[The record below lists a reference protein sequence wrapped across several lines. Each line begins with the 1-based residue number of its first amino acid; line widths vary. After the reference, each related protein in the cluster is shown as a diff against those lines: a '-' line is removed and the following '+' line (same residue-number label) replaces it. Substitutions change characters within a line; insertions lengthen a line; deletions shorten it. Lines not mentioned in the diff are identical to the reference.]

1 MMSHSKENLVLHLK
15 LDEIIEEGDERKVSD
30 ALTGSKYNVK
40 GDTLVVTDEN
50 FGSCLSFDG
59 TDDYVEVPD
68 SSHLQISGDITIE
81 AWVYISKAVNDWVR
95 IVGKGDLT
103 KRNYGLWYNINT
115 NQWLFQQYASA
126 NTGPT
131 AGLVNQSDN
140 QSIDVNKWYHLTG
153 VLDQKNHQAYL
164 YLDGKEIAS
173 QSGLTGTPITSSDSL
188 TIGYAG
194 YNSAHTGKIA
204 HVRIYNRALFPE
216 EIKQDMDDDLSA
228 IASFNKTHPLDF
240 NLYEG
245 EDKEPVI
252 FIENGTKGQELTLE
266 IVNNS
271 DRPITLPTKSGE
283 VSATNHHFELRFRPD
298 TLSQDSLKQLDWAE
312 KEVWS
317 MSSPVTQADSK
328 VSLYFL
334 ATNNQVGA
342 KETIPLTLQHINGA
356 AAGGARTTRVELKC
370 PQFTDQ
376 GETVTDYYREKR
388 LSIVNHR
395 GKKHIPLHV
404 GFVGS
409 NRILNDGS
417 SPNQLIL
424 RITNVLKD
432 KSIPFNP
439 ASKGDEASKFIISFD
454 VDTDWALGTK
464 SQVGKIAIAGKDW
477 RPNQNPEEDW
487 NIDPD
492 NEGETPIWTITHQ
505 NEEEA
510 GLAPG
515 QVVQLTISNIISSLP
530 SGHANLYVRYENI
543 PGYWDGTFVCTIEKS
558 PILYK
563 EGNVGIGTTTPQAK
577 LSINGDLH
585 VGGDSDPGD
594 NNLLVD
600 GTTTTN
606 LLSVTG
612 SLSFGSDTRQMI
624 NLWDNK
630 FGIGIQSGTQY
641 FRTAGNFAWYLG
653 GNHDDGLLEAGGGS
667 VQMVIN
673 GSGNV
678 GIGNPSPDHKLV
690 VGPATGGR
698 HLVVNDIPTA
708 RWGFQTGGFSLAI
721 QNDFNN
727 DWQTR
732 MLLTKDG
739 NVGIGTT
746 NPSQKLVVSSTHNTG
761 KQAESGMAY
770 GGSLAIVSN
779 APQIDFISTQ
789 HKDWSINVSHD
800 KMCFVREPWE
810 YQDLVLDGN
819 GNVGI
824 GTDDPD
830 EKLHIQGTG
839 TVRGFVKTSGN
850 FAFWRAENSSRAYGV
865 GAYFSKF
872 SIYDYNAAANRL
884 VIDSS
889 GNVGIGT
896 YNPTAKLEVYGDLKL
911 RRSNNQF
918 RMYLAPDGKNLIFE
932 IQNSI
937 HGTNKKMRWDGD
949 TNWDSVS
956 DLSLKTDIENEGNI
970 LSRLMQLDVK
980 NYRWKDNPEANIKK
994 IGFVA
999 QDVQPLFPA
1008 IVGEFKDQDADESTL
1023 TLKYAKFSVF

>member
-1 MMSHSKENLVLHLK
+1 
-15 LDEIIEEGDERKVSD
+15 
-30 ALTGSKYNVK
+30 
-40 GDTLVVTDEN
+40 
-50 FGSCLSFDG
+50 
-59 TDDYVEVPD
+59 
-68 SSHLQISGDITIE
+68 
-81 AWVYISKAVNDWVR
+81 
-95 IVGKGDLT
+95 
-103 KRNYGLWYNINT
+103 
-115 NQWLFQQYASA
+115 
-126 NTGPT
+126 PT

-140 QSIDVNKWYHLTG
+140 QSIEINKWYHLTG
-153 VLDQKNHQAYL
+153 VLDKKNNQAYL

-188 TIGYAG
+188 RIGYAG
-194 YNSAHTGKIA
+194 YHSAHTGKIA
-204 HVRIYNRALFPE
+204 HVRIYNRALYPE
-216 EIKQDMDDDLSA
+216 EIQQDMDDDLRA

-240 NLYEG
+240 NVYEG

-271 DRPITLPTKSGE
+271 DQPITLPTKSGA

-298 TLSQDSLKQLDWAE
+298 TLSPDSLKQLVLASKKD
-312 KEVWS
+312 WS
-317 MSSPVTQADSK
+317 MSTPVTQADSK

-334 ATNNQVGA
+334 ATNNQPLA
-342 KETIPLTLQHINGA
+342 ANSTATLTLQQINGA
-356 AAGGARTTRVELKC
+356 AAGGARTTRVELRC
-370 PQFTDQ
+370 PQFSYQ
-376 GETVTDYYREKR
+376 GETVNNYYREKR
-388 LSIVNHR
+388 LSIISHR

-409 NRILNDGS
+409 NRILNDWKPDQNKPEGGTGS
-417 SPNQLIL
+417 KNELIL

-432 KSIPFNP
+432 EFIPFKP
-439 ASKGDEASKFIISFD
+439 ASKGDEASKLIISFD
-454 VDTDWALGTK
+454 VQAEEETKEWALGTK
-464 SQVGKIAIAGKDW
+464 SEVENIDDIKVTDW
-477 RPNQNPEEDW
+477 RPNENPEEDW
-487 NIDPD
+487 KIDKNIL
-492 NEGETPIWTITHQ
+492 GETPTWTITHQ

-515 QVVQLTISNIISSLP
+515 QVVQLTISNIKSSLP
-530 SGHANLYVRYENI
+530 SGHANLYLRYENI

-563 EGNVGIGTTTPQAK
+563 EGNVGIGTTTPGAK
-577 LSINGDLH
+577 LSINGGLH

-606 LLSVTG
+606 QLVVNETTTTNQLSVNETTTNQLSVTG
-612 SLSFGSDTRQMI
+612 SLNFGSSTRQMI
-624 NLWDNK
+624 NLWHQQ
-630 FGIGIQSGTQY
+630 FGIGIQSNTQY
-641 FRTAGNFAWYLG
+641 FRTAGNFAWYRG
-653 GNHDDGLLEAGGGS
+653 GNHNNDPLNAGGGKA
-667 VQMVIN
+667 QMVIN
-673 GSGNV
+673 GAGNV

-708 RWGFQTGGFSLAI
+708 RWGFQTGGYNLAI

-732 MLLTKDG
+732 MLLTQDG
-739 NVGIGTT
+739 NVGIGTE
-746 NPSQKLVVSSTHNTG
+746 N
-761 KQAESGMAY
+761 
-770 GGSLAIVSN
+770 
-779 APQIDFISTQ
+779 
-789 HKDWSINVSHD
+789 
-800 KMCFVREPWE
+800 
-810 YQDLVLDGN
+810 
-819 GNVGI
+819 
-824 GTDDPD
+824 PD

-839 TVRGFVKTSGN
+839 TVRGLVKTSGN
-850 FAFWRAENSSRAYGV
+850 NAFWKAENSDRAYGV
-865 GAYFSKF
+865 GASLSKF

-896 YNPTAKLEVYGDLKL
+896 YDPTAKLEVCGDLKL
-911 RRSNNQF
+911 KKPNNQF
-918 RMYLAPDGKNLIFE
+918 RMYLADDGRNLIFE
-932 IQNSI
+932 IQNSRF
-937 HGTNKKMRWDGD
+937 GNNRYSKMRWDGD
-949 TNWDSVS
+949 HNWDSVS

-1008 IVGEFKDQDADESTL
+1008 LVGEFKDQDADESTL
-1023 TLKYAKFSVF
+1023 TLKYAEFGVLAVGGLKELKREKDAEIAKLKTEMNTQIAKIKTEMEAEINALKTKIQQLLRGK